1 MILRL
6 AYIFV
11 MCMIM
16 RCVKT
21 IQYITQIG
29 GHKTIT
35 AFLLAI
41 ETLIFLLVFK
51 NVITGELT
59 IFVIIAVTVGYVL
72 GYLIGSYIEDKM
84 ALGKMIVTIKI
95 AREKSNKLAG
105 VLRNNGFIFIQSK
118 RFYSHKGKL
127 RKIHQG
133 IIYRRELPKLKA
145 ITKDFNIVASVESL
159 KDTFGK
165 RIISS
170 KDYLDKT

>member
-1 MILRL
+1 
-6 AYIFV
+6 

-21 IQYITQIG
+21 IQNITQIG

-41 ETLIFLLVFK
+41 ETLILLLVFK
-51 NVITGELT
+51 DVITGELT
-59 IFVIIAVTVGYVL
+59 ILVIIAVIAGYVL

-84 ALGKMIVTIKI
+84 ALGKVIVTIKI
-95 AREKSNKLAG
+95 AREKSNKLAE
-105 VLRNNGFIFIQSK
+105 VLKEHGFIFIQSK

-133 IIYRRELPKLKA
+133 VIYRKELPKLKA
-145 ITKDFNIVASVESL
+145 ITKDFNIVASVENIKS
-159 KDTFGK
+159 TFGK
-165 RIISS
+165 KIISS
-170 KDYLDKT
+170 KDYLELDKQ